1 MTPAE
6 ELRHL
11 NRLIRQFESVFK
23 STRDPLQRERVTREL
38 RQLRTYKQKLESFH
52 EFDPRE
58 LEEPDQQD
66 EPGELEELPYLK
78 RAMAAGGEKDSSASR
93 VRAEDYQD
101 REVYQLALYL
111 AYFEGEFLALLSETR
126 LKLDFK
132 HSLERDSFYHRFEN
146 LRRLLDDQREDARR
160 MEDYLG
166 QKHEEEM
173 RMRSFKK
180 SRNLIMESDKFFRN
194 LQRFS
199 GGLAEDIAA
208 SGSICLNP
216 RDLLR
221 FDRLG
226 GRRLLEG
233 LSVEKAL
240 ASLAEFS
247 TEVSRFLNVPQIES
261 QES

>member
-6 ELRHL
+6 ELKHL
-11 NRLIRQFESVFK
+11 KRLIRQFESVFK
-23 STRDPLQRERVTREL
+23 STRDPLQRDRVTREL
-38 RQLRTYKQKLESFH
+38 RQLKTYKEKLESFH

-58 LEEPDQQD
+58 LEEPGEQD
-66 EPGELEELPYLK
+66 ELEELPNLK
-78 RAMAAGGEKDSSASR
+78 KAVSAGGEKNSPPSR

-111 AYFEGEFLALLSETR
+111 AYFESEFLALLSEMR

-146 LRRLLDDQREDARR
+146 LRRLLADIREDTSR
-160 MEDYLG
+160 MDEYLG

-173 RMRSFKK
+173 RIRSFKK
-180 SRNLIMESDKFFRN
+180 SRNLVMEADKFFRN
-194 LQRFS
+194 LIHFAGS
-199 GGLAEDIAA
+199 LSEDIAA
-208 SGSICLNP
+208 SGSTCLNP
-216 RDLLR
+216 RDLLA
-221 FDRLG
+221 FDRLR
-226 GRRLLEG
+226 GRRQLEG

-240 ASLAEFS
+240 AQLYEFS
-247 TEVSRFLNVPQIES
+247 GEVTKFLNVPQIES

>member
-1 MTPAE
+1 
-6 ELRHL
+6 
-11 NRLIRQFESVFK
+11 
-23 STRDPLQRERVTREL
+23 
-38 RQLRTYKQKLESFH
+38 
-52 EFDPRE
+52 
-58 LEEPDQQD
+58 
-66 EPGELEELPYLK
+66 
-78 RAMAAGGEKDSSASR
+78 
-93 VRAEDYQD
+93 
-101 REVYQLALYL
+101 
-111 AYFEGEFLALLSETR
+111 LSETR

-146 LRRLLDDQREDARR
+146 LRRLLEDQREDARR
-160 MEDYLG
+160 MEEYLG

-240 ASLAEFS
+240 VSLAEFS

>member
-23 STRDPLQRERVTREL
+23 STRDPHQRERVTREL
-38 RQLRTYKQKLESFH
+38 RQLKTYKQKLESFH

-58 LEEPDQQD
+58 LEEPGEQN
-66 EPGELEELPYLK
+66 ELEELPFLK
-78 RAMAAGGEKDSSASR
+78 QAMAAGGEEDSPASR

-101 REVYQLALYL
+101 REAYQLGLYL
-111 AYFEGEFLALLSETR
+111 AYFESEFLALLSETR

-146 LRRLLDDQREDARR
+146 LRRLLEDLREDAQR

-194 LQRFS
+194 LQNFS
-199 GGLAEDIAA
+199 GGLSEDIAG

-221 FDRLG
+221 FDRLQG
-226 GRRLLEG
+226 SRLLEG

-240 ASLAEFS
+240 AALAEFS
-247 TEVSRFLNVPQIES
+247 SEVSRFLNVPQIES

>member
-11 NRLIRQFESVFK
+11 NRLIRQFDSVFK
-23 STRDPLQRERVTREL
+23 STRDPLQRDRVTREL
-38 RQLRTYKQKLESFH
+38 RQLKTYKDKLVSFH
-52 EFDPRE
+52 EIDPRE
-58 LEEPDQQD
+58 LEDPGDQD
-66 EPGELEELPYLK
+66 ELEEQPYLK
-78 RAMAAGGEKDSSASR
+78 MAMAAGGEKESPASK
-93 VRAEDYQD
+93 VSAEDYQD

-111 AYFEGEFLALLSETR
+111 AFFEGEFLALLSETR

-146 LRRLLDDQREDARR
+146 LRRLLGDLREDTSR
-160 MEDYLG
+160 MGDYLG

-194 LQRFS
+194 LQSFS
-199 GGLAEDIAA
+199 GGLSEDIGA
-208 SGSICLNP
+208 SGSVCLNP

-221 FDRLG
+221 FERMG
-226 GRRLLEG
+226 GRRHLEG

-240 ASLAEFS
+240 AGLAEFS
-247 TEVSRFLNVPQIES
+247 SEVTRFLNVPQIES

>member
-6 ELRHL
+6 ELRRL

-23 STRDPLQRERVTREL
+23 STHDPLQRDRVTREL
-38 RQLRTYKQKLESFH
+38 RQLKTYKEKLESFH

-58 LEEPDQQD
+58 LEEPSEQD
-66 EPGELEELPYLK
+66 ELGEQPYLK
-78 RAMAAGGEKDSSASR
+78 KAMAAGGEKDSPASR
-93 VRAEDYQD
+93 VHAEDYLD

-111 AYFEGEFLALLSETR
+111 AFFESEFLALLSETR

-146 LRRLLDDQREDARR
+146 LRRLLEDLREDASR
-160 MEDYLG
+160 MDDYLG

-173 RMRSFKK
+173 RMRGFKK

-194 LQRFS
+194 LQRFA
-199 GGLAEDIAA
+199 GGLAEDIGA

-221 FDRLG
+221 FERPR
-226 GRRLLEG
+226 GRRHLEG
-233 LSVEKAL
+233 LSVAQAL
-240 ASLAEFS
+240 AGLAEFS
-247 TEVSRFLNVPQIES
+247 SEVSRFLNVPQIES

>member
-58 LEEPDQQD
+58 LEEPDEQD

-78 RAMAAGGEKDSSASR
+78 RAMAAGGEKDSPASR

-146 LRRLLDDQREDARR
+146 LRRLLEDQREDARR

-173 RMRSFKK
+173 RMRNFKK

-199 GGLAEDIAA
+199 GGLAEDVAA

-226 GRRLLEG
+226 GRRLLDG

>member
-23 STRDPLQRERVTREL
+23 STRDPQQRERVTREL
-38 RQLRTYKQKLESFH
+38 RQLKTYKQKLESFH

-58 LEEPDQQD
+58 LEEPGEQD
-66 EPGELEELPYLK
+66 ELGEQPYLK
-78 RAMAAGGEKDSSASR
+78 KAMAAGGEKDSPASR
-93 VRAEDYQD
+93 VNAEDYQD

-111 AYFEGEFLALLSETR
+111 AFFEGEFLALLSETR

-132 HSLERDSFYHRFEN
+132 HSMERDSFYHRFEN
-146 LRRLLDDQREDARR
+146 LRRLLEDLREDASR

-180 SRNLIMESDKFFRN
+180 SRNLIMEADKFFRN
-194 LQRFS
+194 LQHFS
-199 GGLAEDIAA
+199 GGLAEDIGA
-208 SGSICLNP
+208 SGTICLNP

-221 FDRLG
+221 FDRLHS
-226 GRRLLEG
+226 RRHLEG

-240 ASLAEFS
+240 AGLSEFS
-247 TEVSRFLNVPQIES
+247 SEVARFLKVPQIES

>member
-6 ELRHL
+6 ELRRL
-11 NRLIRQFESVFK
+11 NRLIRQFEAVFK
-23 STRDPLQRERVTREL
+23 STRDAQQRERVTREL
-38 RQLRTYKQKLESFH
+38 RQLRTYKEKLESFH

-58 LEEPDQQD
+58 LEEPEEQD
-66 EPGELEELPYLK
+66 ELEEQPYLK
-78 RAMAAGGEKDSSASR
+78 KTMAAGGEKDSPVSR
-93 VRAEDYQD
+93 VHAEDYQD

-111 AYFEGEFLALLSETR
+111 AYFESEFLALLSETR

-146 LRRLLDDQREDARR
+146 LRRLLEDLREDTSR
-160 MEDYLG
+160 MEDFLG

-180 SRNLIMESDKFFRN
+180 SRNLIMEADKFFRN
-194 LQRFS
+194 MQSFA
-199 GGLAEDIAA
+199 GGLSEDIASA
-208 SGSICLNP
+208 GSICLNP

-221 FDRLG
+221 FDRLQSG
-226 GRRLLEG
+226 RLLEG

-240 ASLAEFS
+240 AALAEFS
-247 TEVSRFLNVPQIES
+247 FEVARFLNVPQIES
-261 QES
+261 QEK

>member
-6 ELRHL
+6 ELQRL

-38 RQLRTYKQKLESFH
+38 RQLKTYKEKLESFH

-58 LEEPDQQD
+58 LEEPGEQD
-66 EPGELEELPYLK
+66 ELEELPYLK
-78 RAMAAGGEKDSSASR
+78 KAVAAGGEKDSPASR
-93 VRAEDYQD
+93 IHAEDYQD

-111 AYFEGEFLALLSETR
+111 AYFESEFLALLSETR

-146 LRRLLDDQREDARR
+146 LRRLLEDLREDASRI
-160 MEDYLG
+160 EDFLG

-199 GGLAEDIAA
+199 GGLCEDIGA

-221 FDRLG
+221 FDRMQG
-226 GRRLLEG
+226 GRQLEG

-240 ASLAEFS
+240 ARLAEFS
-247 TEVSRFLNVPQIES
+247 SEVARFLNVPQIES
-261 QES
+261 EES

>member
-23 STRDPLQRERVTREL
+23 STRDPLQRDRVTREL
-38 RQLRTYKQKLESFH
+38 RQLKTYKEKLESFH

-58 LEEPDQQD
+58 LEEPGEQD
-66 EPGELEELPYLK
+66 ELEELPHLK
-78 RAMAAGGEKDSSASR
+78 MAMAAGGEKDSPASQ
-93 VRAEDYQD
+93 VHAEDYQD

-146 LRRLLDDQREDARR
+146 LRRLLNDLREDGSRI
-160 MEDYLG
+160 EESLG
-166 QKHEEEM
+166 QKLEEEM

-180 SRNLIMESDKFFRN
+180 SRYLIMESDKFFRD
-194 LQRFS
+194 LLRFA
-199 GGLAEDIAA
+199 GGLTEDIGA

-221 FDRLG
+221 LDRLR

-240 ASLAEFS
+240 AGLAEFS
-247 TEVSRFLNVPQIES
+247 AEVAKFLKVPQIES

>member
-23 STRDPLQRERVTREL
+23 STHDPLQRERVTREL
-38 RQLRTYKQKLESFH
+38 RQLKTYKQKLESFH

-58 LEEPDQQD
+58 LEEPGEQD
-66 EPGELEELPYLK
+66 ELEELPYLK
-78 RAMAAGGEKDSSASR
+78 RAVAGGGEKDSPASR
-93 VRAEDYQD
+93 IHAEDYQD

-111 AYFEGEFLALLSETR
+111 AYFESEFLVLLSETR
-126 LKLDFK
+126 LKLDFR

-146 LRRLLDDQREDARR
+146 LRRLLEDLREDASR
-160 MEDYLG
+160 MENFLG

-180 SRNLIMESDKFFRN
+180 SRNFIMESDKFFRN
-194 LQRFS
+194 LQHFA
-199 GGLAEDIAA
+199 GGLSEDIGAA
-208 SGSICLNP
+208 GSVCLNP

-221 FDRLG
+221 FERLG
-226 GRRLLEG
+226 GRRHLEG

-247 TEVSRFLNVPQIES
+247 TEVARFLKVPQIES

>member
-38 RQLRTYKQKLESFH
+38 RQLKTYKEKLESFH
-52 EFDPRE
+52 DIDPRE
-58 LEEPDQQD
+58 LEEPDEGDALQD
-66 EPGELEELPYLK
+66 LPYLQK
-78 RAMAAGGEKDSSASR
+78 AVAAGGETDSPASR
-93 VRAEDYQD
+93 VNAEDYQD

-111 AYFEGEFLALLSETR
+111 AFFEGEFLALLSETR

-146 LRRLLDDQREDARR
+146 LRRLLDTVREDSSGLERH
-160 MEDYLG
+160 LG
-166 QKHEEEM
+166 QKHGEEM

-194 LQRFS
+194 LQSFS
-199 GGLAEDIAA
+199 GGLSEDIGAF
-208 SGSICLNP
+208 GSVCLNP

-221 FDRLG
+221 FDRTRS
-226 GRRLLEG
+226 RRHLEG
-233 LSVEKAL
+233 LSVEQAL
-240 ASLAEFS
+240 AGLAEFS
-247 TEVSRFLNVPQIES
+247 SEVSRFLIVPQIES